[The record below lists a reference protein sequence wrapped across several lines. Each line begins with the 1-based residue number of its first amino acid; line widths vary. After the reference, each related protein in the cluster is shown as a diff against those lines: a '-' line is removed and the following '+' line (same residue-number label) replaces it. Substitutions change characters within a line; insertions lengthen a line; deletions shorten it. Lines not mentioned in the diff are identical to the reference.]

1 VALPLRRRIPG
12 GLAPYGGG
20 AYWCFARPLVDY
32 VQRFVTTS
40 RDYVRFFEHVL
51 IPDELFFQT
60 LIMNS
65 PLRDSIVNDNLRYL
79 DWSREPAPAVL
90 GVGDLDRMLRSD
102 KLFARKF
109 DETVDRDVLD
119 RLDEAIDGEDRG

>member
-1 VALPLRRRIPG
+1 M
-12 GLAPYGGG
+12 
-20 AYWCFARPLVDY
+20 
-32 VQRFVTTS
+32 
-40 RDYVRFFEHVL
+40 RFFERVL

-65 PLRDSIVNDNLRYL
+65 PLRETVVNDNLRFL

-90 GVGDLDRMLRSD
+90 GVHDLDRMIESG

-109 DETVDRDVLD
+109 DVTVDADVLD
-119 RLDEAIDGEDRG
+119 RLDALAGASARDDG